1 MNVPKLRFKEFNGE
15 WEEKTFRDIVSLN
28 LVPVE
33 KPNTDYV
40 RLGIR
45 SHCKGT
51 FHELVKIENLLEAD
65 KMFLVPKDN
74 LILNITFAWEHA
86 IAITSENDEG
96 KYVSGRFPTFAFK
109 KNEVPAFYE
118 SIIRSKRMKYE
129 LGVASPGGAGRN
141 RVLNK
146 ELFLDIPVKT
156 TGFEEQTRIAE
167 FVKCIDKKIE
177 NQKLVAESLE
187 NQKKGLMQKIFSQEL
202 RFKDDDGKEFP
213 AWEEKKFDSVFE
225 FLPTNTYSRE
235 EASFFDGVIQ
245 NIHYGDILTKYSSI
259 VDLDRVKLP
268 YLSSEIEYKEEKL
281 EKSKIKDGDIV
292 IADTAEDYTVG
303 KVCEVTNVGQGI
315 VVAGL
320 HTMLCRVTQGV
331 SFASGYLGYYMNSSA
346 YHDQLLPLIVGTKV
360 SSIAKKYLIKT
371 VLQVPCLKEQEKI
384 VGLLLAID
392 QKVEITKKELEYW
405 QQIKKGLL
413 QQMFV

>member
-109 KNEVPAFYE
+109 KNEVPEFYE

-156 TGFEEQTRIAE
+156 TDFEEQTKIAE
-167 FVKCIDKKIE
+167 FVKCIDEKIE
-177 NQKLVAESLE
+177 NQKLIVESLE
-187 NQKKGLMQKIFSQEL
+187 NQKKGLMQKIFSQQL
-202 RFKDDDGKEFP
+202 RFKDDDGKKFP
-213 AWEEKKFDSVFE
+213 KWEEKKLGEV
-225 FLPTNTYSRE
+225 
-235 EASFFDGVIQ
+235 GVLK
-245 NIHYGDILTKYSSI
+245 NG
-259 VDLDRVKLP
+259 
-268 YLSSEIEYKEEKL
+268 
-281 EKSKIKDGDIV
+281 
-292 IADTAEDYTVG
+292 
-303 KVCEVTNVGQGI
+303 
-315 VVAGL
+315 
-320 HTMLCRVTQGV
+320 
-331 SFASGYLGYYMNSSA
+331 
-346 YHDQLLPLIVGTKV
+346 
-360 SSIAKKYLIKT
+360 IAKGKEFFGTGKKFINLQDVFGKT
-371 VLQVPCLKEQEKI
+371 KLYFNDY
-384 VGLLLAID
+384 GL
-392 QKVEITKKELEYW
+392 VEVSDKELEENNLRKGDVLFVRSSVKPEGVGLSCVVMEDLLDTVFSGFIIRCRFSDTSIIDINYSTYCFLESNFRTELLKKSSSSANTNINQDNLANLRFKLPCIKEQQKIAEILSALDAKIELENQKLEHW

>member
-1 MNVPKLRFKEFNGE
+1 MNVPKLRFKEFTGE

-51 FHELVKIENLLEAD
+51 FHELVKIEDLLEAD

-86 IAITSENDEG
+86 IAITDENDEG

-109 KNEVPAFYE
+109 KNEVPTFYE

-303 KVCEVTNVGQGI
+303 KVCEATNVGQGI

-320 HTMLCRVTQGV
+320 HTMLCRVIQGV

>member
-1 MNVPKLRFKEFNGE
+1 MNVPKLRFKEFTGE

-40 RLGIR
+40 RIGIR

-51 FHELVKIENLLEAD
+51 FHELVKIEDLLEAD

-86 IAITSENDEG
+86 IAITDENDEG

-109 KNEVPAFYE
+109 KNEVPTFYE

-213 AWEEKKFDSVFE
+213 AWEEKKLGEVGVLKNGIAKGKEFFGTGKKFINLQDVFGKTKLY
-225 FLPTNTYSRE
+225 FN
-235 EASFFDGVIQ
+235 D
-245 NIHYGDILTKYSSI
+245 YGL
-259 VDLDRVKLP
+259 V
-268 YLSSEIEYKEEKL
+268 
-281 EKSKIKDGDIV
+281 
-292 IADTAEDYTVG
+292 
-303 KVCEVTNVGQGI
+303 EVT
-315 VVAGL
+315 
-320 HTMLCRVTQGV
+320 
-331 SFASGYLGYYMNSSA
+331 
-346 YHDQLLPLIVGTKV
+346 D
-360 SSIAKKYLIKT
+360 
-371 VLQVPCLKEQEKI
+371 
-384 VGLLLAID
+384 
-392 QKVEITKKELEYW
+392 KELEENNLRKGDVLFVRSSVKPEGVGLSCVVMEDLLDTVFSGFIIRCRFSDTSIIDINYSTYCFLESNFRTELLKKSSSSANTNINQDNLANLRFKLPCIKEQQKIAEILSALDAKIELENQKLEHW

>member
-1 MNVPKLRFKEFNGE
+1 MNVPKLRFKEFSGE

-51 FHELVKIENLLEAD
+51 FHELVKIEDLLEAD

-86 IAITSENDEG
+86 IAITDENDEG

-109 KNEVPAFYE
+109 KNEVPTFYE

-156 TGFEEQTRIAE
+156 TDFEEQTKIAE
-167 FVKCIDKKIE
+167 FVKCIDEKIE
-177 NQKLVAESLE
+177 NQKLIVESLE
-187 NQKKGLMQKIFSQEL
+187 KQKKALMKKIFSQEL

-213 AWEEKKFDSVFE
+213 DWEEKKLGEVGCFTKGGNLSKADLSDEGTECILYGELYTRYSEIAEKIVSKTSVE
-225 FLPTNTYSRE
+225 ETVLCLSKVNDVLLPSSGETPEDISTATCILRE
-235 EASFFDGVIQ
+235 GVALG
-245 NIHYGDILTKYSSI
+245 GDII
-259 VDLDRVKLP
+259 VYRSDLLDGRFNSYLLNHKCKLD
-268 YLSSEIEYKEEKL
+268 IAKIAQG
-281 EKSKIKDGDIV
+281 KSVVHINANALK
-292 IADTAEDYTVG
+292 
-303 KVCEVTNVGQGI
+303 NI
-315 VVAGL
+315 VV
-320 HTMLCRVTQGV
+320 
-331 SFASGYLGYYMNSSA
+331 
-346 YHDQLLPLIVGTKV
+346 P
-360 SSIAKKYLIKT
+360 
-371 VLQVPCLKEQEKI
+371 VPCLHEQNKI
-384 VGLLLAID
+384 VEFLFCLSNKIESERNVLGH
-392 QKVEITKKELEYW
+392 W

>member
-1 MNVPKLRFKEFNGE
+1 MNVPKLRFKEFSGE

-51 FHELVKIENLLEAD
+51 FHELVKIEDLLEAD

-86 IAITSENDEG
+86 IAITDENDEG

-109 KNEVPAFYE
+109 KNEVPTFYE

-213 AWEEKKFDSVFE
+213 KWEEKKLGEVGCFTKGGNLSKADLS
-225 FLPTNTYSRE
+225 
-235 EASFFDGVIQ
+235 D
-245 NIHYGDILTKYSSI
+245 YGTECILYGELYTRY
-259 VDLDRVKLP
+259 
-268 YLSSEIEYKEEKL
+268 SEIANNILSKTSVDKNTLYMSKYNDVLLPSSGETPEDISTATCLLKNGVALGGDLIVYRSDELDGRFNSYLLNHKCKMDIARIAQG
-281 EKSKIKDGDIV
+281 KSVVHISSNALKK
-292 IADTAEDYTVG
+292 
-303 KVCEVTNVGQGI
+303 I
-315 VVAGL
+315 VV
-320 HTMLCRVTQGV
+320 
-331 SFASGYLGYYMNSSA
+331 
-346 YHDQLLPLIVGTKV
+346 P
-360 SSIAKKYLIKT
+360 
-371 VLQVPCLKEQEKI
+371 VPCLEEQKKI
-384 VGLLLAID
+384 VGFLFAINE
-392 QKVEITKKELEYW
+392 KIENAKKSLEHW

>member
-15 WEEKTFRDIVSLN
+15 WEEKSFRDIVSLN

-33 KPNTDYV
+33 KPSADYV

-45 SHCKGT
+45 SHGKGT

-187 NQKKGLMQKIFSQEL
+187 NQKKGLMQKIF
-202 RFKDDDGKEFP
+202 
-213 AWEEKKFDSVFE
+213 
-225 FLPTNTYSRE
+225 
-235 EASFFDGVIQ
+235 
-245 NIHYGDILTKYSSI
+245 
-259 VDLDRVKLP
+259 
-268 YLSSEIEYKEEKL
+268 
-281 EKSKIKDGDIV
+281 KS
-292 IADTAEDYTVG
+292 
-303 KVCEVTNVGQGI
+303 
-315 VVAGL
+315 
-320 HTMLCRVTQGV
+320 
-331 SFASGYLGYYMNSSA
+331 
-346 YHDQLLPLIVGTKV
+346 
-360 SSIAKKYLIKT
+360 
-371 VLQVPCLKEQEKI
+371 
-384 VGLLLAID
+384 
-392 QKVEITKKELEYW
+392 
-405 QQIKKGLL
+405 
-413 QQMFV
+413 

>member
-1 MNVPKLRFKEFNGE
+1 MNVPKLRFKEFSGE
-15 WEEKTFRDIVSLN
+15 WEEKSFRDIVSLN

-33 KPNTDYV
+33 KPSADYV

-45 SHCKGT
+45 SHGKGT

-213 AWEEKKFDSVFE
+213 AWEEKKLGEVF
-225 FLPTNTYSRE
+225 
-235 EASFFDGVIQ
+235 
-245 NIHYGDILTKYSSI
+245 NITAGGDIDKAHVSKTKNGTFVYPVYANALTNSGVYGYSDVYKIEDDAITVTGRGDIGVAKARTGKFYPIVRLLVLVPKEKMDIIFFENLINYTKKYDESTGVSQLT
-259 VDLDRVKLP
+259 VPQLA
-268 YLSSEIEYKEEKL
+268 
-281 EKSKIKDGDIV
+281 KIKVKIPSFEEQFKIGALFGSLDAKI
-292 IADTAEDYTVG
+292 EKE
-303 KVCEVTNVGQGI
+303 KV
-315 VVAGL
+315 
-320 HTMLCRVTQGV
+320 
-331 SFASGYLGYYMNSSA
+331 
-346 YHDQLLPLIVGTKV
+346 
-360 SSIAKKYLIKT
+360 
-371 VLQVPCLKEQEKI
+371 VL
-384 VGLLLAID
+384 D
-392 QKVEITKKELEYW
+392 HW

>member
-1 MNVPKLRFKEFNGE
+1 MNVPKLRFKEFSGE
-15 WEEKTFRDIVSLN
+15 WEKKTFRDIVSLN

-51 FHELVKIENLLEAD
+51 FHELVKIEDLLEAD

-86 IAITSENDEG
+86 IAITDENDEG

-156 TGFEEQTRIAE
+156 TDFEEQTKIAE
-167 FVKCIDKKIE
+167 FVKCIDEKIE
-177 NQKLVAESLE
+177 NQKLIVESLE
-187 NQKKGLMQKIFSQEL
+187 RQKKGLMQKIFSQEL
-202 RFKDDDGKEFP
+202 RFKDDEGKDFP
-213 AWEEKKFDSVFE
+213 AWEEKKLGEIATFCGGGTPSKDVEYFWKGNIPWVSSSDITDNVKQI
-225 FLPTNTYSRE
+225 TISRFISA
-235 EASFFDGVIQ
+235 EAIKKSATKLIPKQ
-245 NIHYGDILTKYSSI
+245 SILI
-259 VDLDRVKLP
+259 VSRV
-268 YLSSEIEYKEEKL
+268 
-281 EKSKIKDGDIV
+281 G
-292 IADTAEDYTVG
+292 VG
-303 KVCEVTNVGQGI
+303 KVALTNCDLCTSQDFTNIVEVQGNRTFLCYLLKNVMERK
-315 VVAGL
+315 AL
-320 HTMLCRVTQGV
+320 STQGTSIKGITSNEIKSIV
-331 SFASGYLGYYMNSSA
+331 LDMPVIDEQNKIALFLS
-346 YHDQLLPLIVGTKV
+346 LLD
-360 SSIAKKYLIKT
+360 
-371 VLQVPCLKEQEKI
+371 EKI
-384 VGLLLAID
+384 
-392 QKVEITKKELEYW
+392 EKENECLEHW
-405 QQIKKGLL
+405 QQVKKGLL